1 MIVVIIICSCVV
13 LCLYIIAKIKCSSL
27 DCCGLHVIRDVQAE
41 VEVEEFRIDHHVK
54 ELPTI
59 TDILH

>member
-13 LCLYIIAKIKCSSL
+13 LCLYIIAKSKCSSL

-41 VEVEEFRIDHHVK
+41 VEVEESLNTSVPLLDCLINRN
-54 ELPTI
+54 E
-59 TDILH
+59 